1 MDVVWVIPEP
11 VDAHRRIRVGKVF
24 LINANRRFVVGER
37 VEVAPDAIEDVARH
51 VHEVAGARHAAQIA
65 AAVAR
70 VAYDQGFVTGPTPAN
85 LLGYVTSQMYEPR
98 YSSYV

>member
-1 MDVVWVIPEP
+1 M
-11 VDAHRRIRVGKVF
+11 
-24 LINANRRFVVGER
+24 
-37 VEVAPDAIEDVARH
+37 
-51 VHEVAGARHAAQIA
+51 HEVAGARHAAQIA
-65 AAVAR
+65 AEVAR